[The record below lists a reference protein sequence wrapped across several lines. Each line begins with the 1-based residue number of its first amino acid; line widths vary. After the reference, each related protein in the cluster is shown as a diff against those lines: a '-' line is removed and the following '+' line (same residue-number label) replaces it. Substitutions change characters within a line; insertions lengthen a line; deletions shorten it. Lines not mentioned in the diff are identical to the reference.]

1 MSKYKTESEELL
13 DWADVLEMANIRNR
27 IELPHESALVMKEE
41 TIQYLVRDL
50 HRIAGT
56 IRQKVG
62 NIYYM
67 TWTTIWNIYF
77 AWVAITTV
85 ILLIMLFINNYTW
98 YKEEKKRDKK
108 Q

>member
-56 IRQKVG
+56 IR
-62 NIYYM
+62 
-67 TWTTIWNIYF
+67 
-77 AWVAITTV
+77 
-85 ILLIMLFINNYTW
+85 
-98 YKEEKKRDKK
+98 
-108 Q
+108 